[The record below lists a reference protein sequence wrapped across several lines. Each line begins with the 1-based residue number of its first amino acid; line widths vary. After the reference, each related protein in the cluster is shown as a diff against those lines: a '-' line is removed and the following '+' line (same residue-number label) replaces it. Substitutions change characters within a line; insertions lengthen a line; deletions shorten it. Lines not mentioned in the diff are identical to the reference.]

1 MADLVG
7 QIQRDIEKR
16 LQELRPLIEEKEQ
29 LEAVLAA
36 LTNGSSRRRRAGPAP
51 ACRDDPPGWQGALRR
66 REGPRAPRGANREA
80 ILSVVR
86 ERPGVSASEVAAITR
101 IAKPTVHTTI
111 SQLKRKGILEP
122 EGSGGVKLA
131 RGRLSRLGPDAS
143 APARGADA
151 RPGTRTQ
158 PAGLKVRCS
167 NPMS

>member
-16 LQELRPLIEEKEQ
+16 LQELRPLLEEKER

-36 LTNGSSRRRRAGPAP
+36 LTNGHGAP
-51 ACRDDPPGWQGALRR
+51 AATATRSRSSAPSS
-66 REGPRAPRGANREA
+66 GPRAPYAGGKSRRAPRGANREA
-80 ILSVVR
+80 ILKVVR
-86 ERPGVSASEVAAITR
+86 ERPGVSAAEVAAITR

-131 RGRLSRLGPDAS
+131 KGS
-143 APARGADA
+143 
-151 RPGTRTQ
+151 
-158 PAGLKVRCS
+158 
-167 NPMS
+167 

>member
-16 LQELRPLIEEKEQ
+16 LAELRPLIEEKEQ

-36 LTNGSSRRRRAGPAP
+36 LTNGSAVAAP
-51 ACRDDPPGWQGALRR
+51 AAPRVRAATTRSAARAPYAGGKSR
-66 REGPRAPRGANREA
+66 RAPRGANREA

-86 ERPGVSASEVAAITR
+86 ERPGVSAAEVAEITR

-131 RGRLSRLGPDAS
+131 K
-143 APARGADA
+143 GA
-151 RPGTRTQ
+151 
-158 PAGLKVRCS
+158 
-167 NPMS
+167 

>member
-16 LQELRPLIEEKEQ
+16 LSELRPLIEEKEQ
-29 LEAVLAA
+29 LEAVLVA
-36 LTNGSSRRRRAGPAP
+36 LKNGSAAVAAP
-51 ACRDDPPGWQGALRR
+51 AAPRAARATTTRSSGRAPYAAGKGR
-66 REGPRAPRGANREA
+66 RAPRGANREA

-86 ERPGVSASEVAAITR
+86 ERPGVSAAEVASITR

-131 RGRLSRLGPDAS
+131 RG
-143 APARGADA
+143 
-151 RPGTRTQ
+151 
-158 PAGLKVRCS
+158 V
-167 NPMS
+167 

>member
-36 LTNGSSRRRRAGPAP
+36 LTNGSTAAAP
-51 ACRDDPPGWQGALRR
+51 AAPRARAATPRASTGRAPYAAGKGR
-66 REGPRAPRGANREA
+66 RAPRGANREA
-80 ILSVVR
+80 ILTVVR
-86 ERPGVSASEVAAITR
+86 ERPGVSAAEVAEITK

-131 RGRLSRLGPDAS
+131 RGA
-143 APARGADA
+143 
-151 RPGTRTQ
+151 
-158 PAGLKVRCS
+158 
-167 NPMS
+167 

>member
-36 LTNGSSRRRRAGPAP
+36 LTNGSTVAAPVAPRVRATTTTRPAARAPYAGGKSR
-51 ACRDDPPGWQGALRR
+51 
-66 REGPRAPRGANREA
+66 RAPRGANRDA
-80 ILSVVR
+80 ILTVVR
-86 ERPGVSASEVAAITR
+86 ERPGVSAAEVAEITR

-131 RGRLSRLGPDAS
+131 RGA
-143 APARGADA
+143 
-151 RPGTRTQ
+151 
-158 PAGLKVRCS
+158 
-167 NPMS
+167 

>member
-16 LQELRPLIEEKEQ
+16 LQELRPLIEEKER

-36 LTNGSSRRRRAGPAP
+36 LTNGSASTPAAPPARTTTTTPRAVGRAP
-51 ACRDDPPGWQGALRR
+51 YAAGRGR
-66 REGPRAPRGANREA
+66 RAPRGANREA

-86 ERPGVSASEVAAITR
+86 ERPGVSAAEVAEITK

-131 RGRLSRLGPDAS
+131 RGA
-143 APARGADA
+143 
-151 RPGTRTQ
+151 
-158 PAGLKVRCS
+158 
-167 NPMS
+167 

>member
-16 LQELRPLIEEKEQ
+16 LAELRPLIEEKEQ

-36 LTNGSSRRRRAGPAP
+36 LTNGVTGGAAPAP
-51 ACRDDPPGWQGALRR
+51 RARAATTRSAGRAPYAAGKGK
-66 REGPRAPRGANREA
+66 RAPRGANREA
-80 ILSVVR
+80 ILNVVR

-131 RGRLSRLGPDAS
+131 RGA
-143 APARGADA
+143 
-151 RPGTRTQ
+151 
-158 PAGLKVRCS
+158 
-167 NPMS
+167 

>member
-16 LQELRPLIEEKEQ
+16 LEELRPLIEEKEQ

-36 LTNGSSRRRRAGPAP
+36 LTNGVTVGGSAASAPRARVATTRPVGRAP
-51 ACRDDPPGWQGALRR
+51 YASGRGK
-66 REGPRAPRGANREA
+66 RAPRGANREA

-86 ERPGVSASEVAAITR
+86 ERPGVTAAEVAAITR

-131 RGRLSRLGPDAS
+131 KG
-143 APARGADA
+143 
-151 RPGTRTQ
+151 
-158 PAGLKVRCS
+158 V
-167 NPMS
+167 

>member
-1 MADLVG
+1 MVDLVG

-16 LQELRPLIEEKEQ
+16 LQELRPLIEEKER

-36 LTNGSSRRRRAGPAP
+36 LTNGSASTPAAPPARAAAP
-51 ACRDDPPGWQGALRR
+51 RTVGRAPYAAGRGR
-66 REGPRAPRGANREA
+66 RAPRGANREA

-86 ERPGVSASEVAAITR
+86 ERPGVSAAEVAEITK

-131 RGRLSRLGPDAS
+131 RGA
-143 APARGADA
+143 
-151 RPGTRTQ
+151 
-158 PAGLKVRCS
+158 
-167 NPMS
+167 

>member
-16 LQELRPLIEEKEQ
+16 LAELRPLIEEKEQ

-36 LTNGSSRRRRAGPAP
+36 LTNGSSAAAPVAPRVRATPTPRAAAGRAP
-51 ACRDDPPGWQGALRR
+51 YAAGKGR
-66 REGPRAPRGANREA
+66 RAPRGANREA
-80 ILSVVR
+80 ILTVVR
-86 ERPGVSASEVAAITR
+86 ERPGVSAAEVAEITK

-131 RGRLSRLGPDAS
+131 K
-143 APARGADA
+143 GA
-151 RPGTRTQ
+151 
-158 PAGLKVRCS
+158 
-167 NPMS
+167 

>member
-16 LQELRPLIEEKEQ
+16 LQELRPLIEEKER

-36 LTNGSSRRRRAGPAP
+36 LTNGSASTTPSAPRPRATATRSVARAP
-51 ACRDDPPGWQGALRR
+51 YAAGRGR
-66 REGPRAPRGANREA
+66 RAPRGANRDA
-80 ILSVVR
+80 ILTVVR
-86 ERPGVSASEVAAITR
+86 ERPGVSAAEVAEITR

-131 RGRLSRLGPDAS
+131 RGA
-143 APARGADA
+143 
-151 RPGTRTQ
+151 
-158 PAGLKVRCS
+158 
-167 NPMS
+167 

>member
-16 LQELRPLIEEKEQ
+16 LAELRPLIDEKEQ

-36 LTNGSSRRRRAGPAP
+36 LTNGTAVAAP
-51 ACRDDPPGWQGALRR
+51 AAPRARATTPRPAAGRAPYAGGKSR
-66 REGPRAPRGANREA
+66 RAPRGANREA

-86 ERPGVSASEVAAITR
+86 ERPGVSAAEVAEITR

-111 SQLKRKGILEP
+111 SQLKRKGILES

-131 RGRLSRLGPDAS
+131 RGA
-143 APARGADA
+143 
-151 RPGTRTQ
+151 
-158 PAGLKVRCS
+158 
-167 NPMS
+167 

>member
-16 LQELRPLIEEKEQ
+16 LQELRPLLEEKER

-36 LTNGSSRRRRAGPAP
+36 LTNGHAVAAP
-51 ACRDDPPGWQGALRR
+51 AVRR
-66 REGPRAPRGANREA
+66 SRAVATGSGSRAPYAAGKGRRAPRGANREA

-86 ERPGVSASEVAAITR
+86 ERPGVSAAEVAAITR

-131 RGRLSRLGPDAS
+131 KGS
-143 APARGADA
+143 
-151 RPGTRTQ
+151 
-158 PAGLKVRCS
+158 
-167 NPMS
+167 

>member
-16 LQELRPLIEEKEQ
+16 LQELRPLIEEKER

-36 LTNGSSRRRRAGPAP
+36 LTNGSTAAAP
-51 ACRDDPPGWQGALRR
+51 AAPRTRATTTRPAARAPYAGGKSR
-66 REGPRAPRGANREA
+66 RAPRGANREA
-80 ILSVVR
+80 ILTVVR
-86 ERPGVSASEVAAITR
+86 ERPGVSAAEVAEITR

-131 RGRLSRLGPDAS
+131 K
-143 APARGADA
+143 GA
-151 RPGTRTQ
+151 
-158 PAGLKVRCS
+158 
-167 NPMS
+167 

>member
-16 LQELRPLIEEKEQ
+16 LQELRPLIEEKER

-36 LTNGSSRRRRAGPAP
+36 LTNGSSAPTAAPRARATAP
-51 ACRDDPPGWQGALRR
+51 RAAGRAPYASGKGR
-66 REGPRAPRGANREA
+66 RAPRGANREA

-86 ERPGVSASEVAAITR
+86 ERPGVSAAEVAEITK

-131 RGRLSRLGPDAS
+131 RGA
-143 APARGADA
+143 
-151 RPGTRTQ
+151 
-158 PAGLKVRCS
+158 
-167 NPMS
+167 

>member
-16 LQELRPLIEEKEQ
+16 LAELRPLIEEKEQ

-36 LTNGSSRRRRAGPAP
+36 LTNGVTGGAAPPAP
-51 ACRDDPPGWQGALRR
+51 RAARAATTRSASRAPYAAGKGK
-66 REGPRAPRGANREA
+66 RAPRGANREA

-131 RGRLSRLGPDAS
+131 RG
-143 APARGADA
+143 
-151 RPGTRTQ
+151 
-158 PAGLKVRCS
+158 V
-167 NPMS
+167 